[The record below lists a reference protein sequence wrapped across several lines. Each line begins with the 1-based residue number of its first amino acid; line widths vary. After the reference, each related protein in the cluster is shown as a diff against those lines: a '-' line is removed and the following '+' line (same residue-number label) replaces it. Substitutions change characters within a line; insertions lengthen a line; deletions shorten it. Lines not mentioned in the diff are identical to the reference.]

1 MMNKLEDKNIHPVFD
16 QIMTRGDKECL
27 LRQRSKVIWFTG
39 LSGAGKT
46 TLAKNL
52 ERRLHSNGYL
62 TQVLDGDNIRSGI
75 NNNLGFSEEDRTE
88 NIRRIA
94 EVSKLLIHSGVIT
107 INSFISPTT
116 EMRNMAR
123 EIIGNENFIEIF
135 VFAPLEVC
143 EKRDVKGLYKKAR
156 AGKIKNF
163 TGIDAPFEEPKNA
176 DVRVD
181 TSLLSVDA
189 CIEKIVDVVLPKITY
204 WT

>member
-1 MMNKLEDKNIHPVFD
+1 MNKMEENNIHPVFD

-62 TQVLDGDNIRSGI
+62 TQVLDGDNIRTGI
-75 NNNLGFSEEDRTE
+75 NSNLGFSDEDRTE

-107 INSFISPTT
+107 INSFISPT
-116 EMRNMAR
+116 EDIRHMAMD
-123 EIIGNENFIEIF
+123 IIGKENFIEIF

-156 AGKIKNF
+156 EGKIKNF
-163 TGIDAPFEEPKNA
+163 TGIDAPFEEPTNA
-176 DVRVD
+176 DVKVD
-181 TSLLSVDA
+181 TSKLTVDQ
-189 CIEKIVDVVLPKITY
+189 CIEKIVEDVLPKITY